1 MLGKQDARMH
11 TDAAQLAASAEH
23 FYKTSIKKHDP
34 EFGVEHTEAL
44 RHLADGY
51 RMQRENGAKFVVSA
65 LTVCPVNW
73 SYHLSIA
80 GRRTVLR
87 FSNAFL
93 NGKPKFRVKL
103 WYTIWLT
110 NSYRGDSKHFAE
122 TASQW
127 QTDLHQV
134 FSFQATNHSLYLR
147 PEAKPF
153 QRRSELI

>member
-1 MLGKQDARMH
+1 MQPKRRSLCQLLFNLVPHFSGWRVVRLALLPTLGKQGARVH
-11 TDAAQLAASAEH
+11 TDAAQLAAGAEH
-23 FYKTSIKKHDP
+23 FYKTSIKEYDP

-87 FSNAFL
+87 L
-93 NGKPKFRVKL
+93 L
-103 WYTIWLT
+103 
-110 NSYRGDSKHFAE
+110 
-122 TASQW
+122 
-127 QTDLHQV
+127 
-134 FSFQATNHSLYLR
+134 
-147 PEAKPF
+147 PF
-153 QRRSELI
+153 